1 MVKTNNDWNAMSDGA
16 IILEIGRFIRH
27 HRLEKNLT
35 QARVAETAGVNR
47 WTLNKI
53 EKGKPISLLTLIS
66 VLRALDM
73 LPTLDV
79 FKVSTQLSPIQ
90 LAKLEQ
96 KKRQRA
102 RNSDDTKADEG
113 GWEW

>member
-16 IILEIGRFIRH
+16 IILEIGRYIRH
-27 HRLEKNLT
+27 HRLEKNIT
-35 QARVAETAGVNR
+35 QAKAAEIAGVNR

-53 EKGKPISLLTLIS
+53 EKGEPISLLTLIS
-66 VLRALDM
+66 VLRALD
-73 LPTLDV
+73 LLHILNV
-79 FKVSTQLSPIQ
+79 FKISTQLSPIQ

-102 RNSDDTKADEG
+102 RSSKGTVVNEED
-113 GWEW
+113 WEW